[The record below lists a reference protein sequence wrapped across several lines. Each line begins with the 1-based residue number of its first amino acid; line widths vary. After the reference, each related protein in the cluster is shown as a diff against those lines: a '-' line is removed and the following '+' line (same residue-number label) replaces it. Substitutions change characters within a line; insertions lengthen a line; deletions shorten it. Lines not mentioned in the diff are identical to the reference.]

1 MLRKLIQAG
10 AIVALVTGTAAAQDA
25 VGSPLN
31 PRRPS
36 TPEETARQKASDE
49 AYKAAMKKIP
59 DKASSTDPWG
69 NIRPS
74 APTTAKNKQP
84 Q

>member
-10 AIVALVTGTAAAQDA
+10 AIVVLVTGTAAAQDS
-25 VGSPLN
+25 VGIPLN
-31 PRRPS
+31 PRRAL
-36 TPEETARQKASDE
+36 TQEEINKQKASDD

-59 DKASSTDPWG
+59 DKASTTDPWG
-69 NIRPS
+69 NIRPG

>member
-10 AIVALVTGTAAAQDA
+10 AILALVTGTAAAQDS
-25 VGSPLN
+25 VGIPLN
-31 PRRPS
+31 ARK
-36 TPEETARQKASDE
+36 TMTKEEIEKQKASDE

-69 NIRPS
+69 NIRPG
-74 APTTAKNKQP
+74 APTAAKNKQP

>member
-25 VGSPLN
+25 VGIPLN

-36 TPEETARQKASDE
+36 TPEEMARQKASDE

-69 NIRPS
+69 NIRPG